1 MSGRTIP
8 KVSFFEVLQNA
19 QRILK
24 DPLPFHKDNFKKFGN
39 LFEVNLG
46 FGKKIVFTRDAGLAK
61 HTLQL
66 NHKKYH
72 KSPLNTRE
80 LTRYIGNGLLTS
92 NGEYWKQQR
101 RLIQPAFY
109 KKKLDQ
115 IAIIIQNAV
124 KEEIGKIPKEKK
136 VNLLPYMAD
145 LAFNVVAKSLF
156 SYKEIGSNMSRLQ
169 HITEAAQKS
178 LVREIRQP
186 YNKWWFFLSGQV
198 RSSKLLSE
206 ESRTILREIIEERR
220 ASKEE
225 FDDLLDMLLS
235 STYEDGSKMTTNQL
249 IDEILILFVAG
260 HETTANALTFA
271 FQLLGQHQEIQEKI
285 VEESKGVP
293 EVMDQLMEV
302 FKSAPYTI
310 QCIEETMRL
319 YPPAYFSDRIAI
331 KNDEYEDLKIKKG
344 TTFLFSFYEIHRDE
358 RFWENPEAFN
368 PDRMHTDHKKQYA
381 NHYFPFGAGPRM
393 CVGSNFAMFEMVA
406 TLLEVVKNYKITTE
420 EQVIKINPL
429 ITLKPKNAFV
439 TLTSRA

>member
-1 MSGRTIP
+1 MSVRTIP

-24 DPLPFHKDNFKKFGN
+24 NPLPFHNENFKKFGN

-46 FGKKIVFTRDAGLAK
+46 FGKKVVFTRDAGLAK
-61 HTLQL
+61 HMLQTH
-66 NHKKYH
+66 HKKYH
-72 KSPLNTRE
+72 KSPLQTKE

-92 NGEYWKQQR
+92 NGVYWKQQR

-115 IAIIIQNAV
+115 IAITIQKAV
-124 KEEIGKIPKEKK
+124 QEEISKIPVNKN

-156 SYKEIGSNMSRLQ
+156 SYEDIGNNMARLQ

-198 RSSKLLSE
+198 RNSKLLSE

-220 ASKEE
+220 ASQEE
-225 FDDLLDMLLS
+225 YDDLLDMLLS
-235 STYEDGSKMTTNQL
+235 STYDDGSKMTTNQL

-271 FQLLGQHQEIQEKI
+271 FQLLGQHPAIQEKI
-285 VEESKGVP
+285 LEESHEVP

-302 FKSAPYTI
+302 FKCTPYTT

-331 KNDEYEDLKIKKG
+331 KNDLYQDVPIKKG
-344 TTFLFSFYEIHRDE
+344 TTILLSFYEIHRDE
-358 RFWENPEAFN
+358 RFWEQPENFN
-368 PDRMHTDHKKQYA
+368 PDRMHADYKKQYA
-381 NHYFPFGAGPRM
+381 DHYFPFGAGPRM
-393 CVGSNFAMFEMVA
+393 CVGSNFAMFEMIA
-406 TLLEVVKNYKITTE
+406 TVLEIIKKYKITTKE
-420 EQVIKINPL
+420 DAIKINPL
-429 ITLKPKNAFV
+429 ITLKPKNAFI
-439 TLTSRA
+439 TLIPRS